1 MAVLG
6 KEEALHAYLPRRA
19 IVLSVEALSDFVNG
33 LKSEDGK
40 AVFSLPGVIRDFLKV
55 GSSNLKA
62 LAEMKAVIRNHRVE
76 NDNKRSMNNG
86 DEKLLP
92 FPHAVV
98 LAFRFP
104 RTKEKGDQSHKH
116 FRTYATRIPAPGPFC
131 AATETAWAHQ

>member
-1 MAVLG
+1 VAVLG

-62 LAEMKAVIRNHRVE
+62 LAEMNRARLDSHVVVGKDGKLKGVVDKSEILTQLLLGVAGIDQKA
-76 NDNKRSMNNG
+76 RSVR
-86 DEKLLP
+86 LL
-92 FPHAVV
+92 FAITG
-98 LAFRFP
+98 LKTTTSDR
-104 RTKEKGDQSHKH
+104 
-116 FRTYATRIPAPGPFC
+116 
-131 AATETAWAHQ
+131 